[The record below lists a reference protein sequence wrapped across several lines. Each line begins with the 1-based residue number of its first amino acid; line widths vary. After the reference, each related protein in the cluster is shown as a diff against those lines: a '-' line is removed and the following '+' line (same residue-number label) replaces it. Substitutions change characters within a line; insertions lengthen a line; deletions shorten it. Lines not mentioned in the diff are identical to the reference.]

1 MLKRWAICSLKWWK
15 SGKTYCFVCQKKW
28 KKLPLK
34 MLKGEQIVVKMSK
47 KSNNLYLKML
57 KKSRKTCSWKCC
69 TRVRAWLRSTIICL
83 RGRVCPSFLP
93 LFCLC
98 SLFISNIRYKVRKE
112 KKRGIWT
119 NWDKKS
125 RNGRIAQP
133 ILLILNQ
140 QKTDVIR
147 NRISIQMALR

>member
-1 MLKRWAICSLKWWK
+1 MGKLIVMFVKK
-15 SGKTYCFVCQKKW
+15 SGETAIENVENGSKLLLECW
-28 KKLPLK
+28 KNWTNCSWKCW
-34 MLKGEQIVVKMSK
+34 
-47 KSNNLYLKML
+47 
-57 KKSRKTCSWKCC
+57 KSRKKCSRKCC

-98 SLFISNIRYKVRKE
+98 SLFISNIRYKVWKE
-112 KKRGIWT
+112 KKRGILT
-119 NWDKKS
+119 LWDKKF
-125 RNGRIAQP
+125 RNEGIAQP

>member
-1 MLKRWAICSLKWWK
+1 MGKLIVMFVKK
-15 SGKTYCFVCQKKW
+15 SGKTAIENGSKLLLECW
-28 KKLPLK
+28 KNWTNFSWKCW
-34 MLKGEQIVVKMSK
+34 
-47 KSNNLYLKML
+47 
-57 KKSRKTCSWKCC
+57 KSRKKCSRKCC

-83 RGRVCPSFLP
+83 RGRLCPSFLP

-98 SLFISNIRYKVRKE
+98 SLCISNIRYKVRKE

-119 NWDKKS
+119 NWDKKF

>member
-1 MLKRWAICSLKWWK
+1 MGKHIVMFAKKK
-15 SGKTYCFVCQKKW
+15 SGKTAIENVENGSKLLLECW
-28 KKLPLK
+28 KNWTNCIWKCW
-34 MLKGEQIVVKMSK
+34 
-47 KSNNLYLKML
+47 
-57 KKSRKTCSWKCC
+57 KSRKKCSRKCC

-98 SLFISNIRYKVRKE
+98 SIFISNIRYKVRKE